1 MTPRLSPRERPAETA
16 SCGGCEARWR
26 GTAQAHC
33 GACHR
38 SFNSVS
44 AFDQHRRRDTCL
56 DPLDVR
62 DRDGYAAM
70 RLIDGVWRGRE
81 MPDEQRARFGSR

>member
-1 MTPRLSPRERPAETA
+1 MTPRPSPRQRPADTA
-16 SCGGCEARWR
+16 SCGGCEATWR
-26 GTAQAHC
+26 GLHQTHC

-44 AFDQHRRRDTCL
+44 AFDMHRRRDVCL
-56 DPLDVR
+56 DPIDIR

-70 RLIDGVWRGRE
+70 RLIEGMWRGRE
-81 MPDEQRARFGSR
+81 MANEQRTRFGR